1 MRRRNFLGVL
11 GGAAVAWP
19 VSARAQ
25 QVATPVIGYLSA
37 LSEAQA
43 GFQLAAFRRGL
54 SEAGFVEGQNV
65 AIEFRWANGHYDRLP
80 AMATELARR
89 PVTLIVAQTPP
100 AALAAKAATT
110 VIPIVF
116 VVGFDPVAGGLVANL
131 ARPAGNITG
140 LSLQQTDVAG
150 KRLGLLRELVPKSS
164 AVAVL
169 INPDSPNAAPEITDV
184 RTAAQEIGVELKMFN
199 ARTPEEL
206 SAAFVAIARQRPNAL
221 LVGSDPFFVNQRTDL
236 VALATRLGIPAA
248 YPQRE
253 YVAAG
258 GLISYG
264 TNISNVY
271 RQAAIYAGRI
281 LNGAK
286 PADLPVMQPTTFELV
301 VNMKA
306 AKALGLAVPNS
317 MQLLADEVI
326 E

>member
-1 MRRRNFLGVL
+1 MRRRSFISLFGGVIIT
-11 GGAAVAWP
+11 WP
-19 VSARAQ
+19 IEARPQ

-43 GFQLAAFRRGL
+43 GSQLAAFRRGL
-54 SEAGFVEGQNV
+54 REAGFVEGQNV
-65 AIEFRWANGHYDRLP
+65 AIEFRWANGQYDRLT
-80 AMATELARR
+80 AMATELVRR

-110 VIPIVF
+110 IIPIVF

-140 LSLQQTDVAG
+140 LSLQLTDVAG
-150 KRLGLLRELVPKSS
+150 KRLGLLHELAPKSS
-164 AVAVL
+164 AIAVL
-169 INPDSPNAAPEITDV
+169 SNPVSPNAAPEIRDV
-184 RTAAQEIGVELKMFN
+184 RAAAQAIGVELKMFN

-206 SAAFVAIARQRPNAL
+206 NAAFVAIARQRPDAL

-264 TNISNVY
+264 ANIANVY
-271 RQAAIYAGRI
+271 RQAATYAGRI

-286 PADLPVMQPTTFELV
+286 PADLPVVLPITFELV
-301 VNMKA
+301 INMKA